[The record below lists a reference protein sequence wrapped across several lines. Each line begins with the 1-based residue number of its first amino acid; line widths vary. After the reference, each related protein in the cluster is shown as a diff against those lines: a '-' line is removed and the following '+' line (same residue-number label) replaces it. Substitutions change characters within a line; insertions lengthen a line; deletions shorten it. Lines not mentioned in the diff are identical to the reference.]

1 MDFCTSIFF
10 IYLRGGSWVG
20 SCIYIFEAIPVPCP
34 FFSGC
39 WVSQVN
45 FWNLRQPLVYHLH
58 CCLFYQLHSF
68 CYVIDRC
75 LMLHSNQLSLLFLD
89 CWKKVWLVVL
99 KIVNSFLKISYP
111 SCESHNFPPP
121 KPISQ
126 VAYCNL
132 LPPFQIIRRFGFSRW
147 YIVKAMYLEKPKHLI
162 IWNGGSS

>member
-45 FWNLRQPLVYHLH
+45 FWNFSSASGLPSVLLLVLSASFFLLCHRQMPNAT
-58 CCLFYQLHSF
+58 F
-68 CYVIDRC
+68 
-75 LMLHSNQLSLLFLD
+75 NQLFLLFLD

-126 VAYCNL
+126 VAYSNL
-132 LPPFQIIRRFGFSRW
+132 LPPFQIIRCFRFSR
-147 YIVKAMYLEKPKHLI
+147 YITFAMHLDI
-162 IWNGGSS
+162 HYV